1 MALLKH
7 MLLGFAISFLGSI
20 PLGYLNVIGFQVYE
34 QAGLQAL
41 MAYLFGV
48 VSVEVFILYFTYKS
62 ALFLSRQTQMK
73 RFIELF
79 SFVFL
84 LVLAFLFWS
93 SGTGENHQ
101 QFNQYSLGEGS
112 FFLKGI
118 GLNLINLMQIP
129 FWLGWHLHVSQNYRP
144 NLLGR
149 NFYFAG
155 ALVGTFFGMFA
166 FVLLLAHFTQ
176 QSAELQKY
184 LLSFIVPL
192 FFVLLA
198 FYQILRY
205 RKNFSCLNSIGS
217 KHSSN

>member
-1 MALLKH
+1 MVLLKH
-7 MLLGFAISFLGSI
+7 LLLGFAVSFLGSI

-62 ALFLSRQTQMK
+62 ALFLSKQTQIK

-79 SFVFL
+79 SIVFL
-84 LVLAFLFWS
+84 LVLAFFFGS
-93 SGTGENHQ
+93 SGTSENHQ

-112 FFLKGI
+112 FYLKGI

-129 FWLGWHLHVSQNYRP
+129 FWLGWHLYVYQNYRP

-149 NFYFAG
+149 NFYFLG
-155 ALVGTFFGMFA
+155 ALAGTMLGMLTI
-166 FVLLLAHFTQ
+166 VLVLAHFTE

-198 FYQILRY
+198 LYQIFQY
-205 RKNFSCLNSIGS
+205 RK
-217 KHSSN
+217 KHNVN

>member
-1 MALLKH
+1 MVLLKH
-7 MLLGFAISFLGSI
+7 LLLGFAISFLGSI

-62 ALFLSRQTQMK
+62 ALFLSKQTQIK

-79 SFVFL
+79 SIVFL
-84 LVLAFLFWS
+84 LVLAFVFGS
-93 SGTGENHQ
+93 SGTSENHQ

-112 FFLKGI
+112 FYLKGI

-129 FWLGWHLHVSQNYRP
+129 FWLGWHLYVNQNYRP

-149 NFYFAG
+149 NFYFLG
-155 ALVGTFFGMFA
+155 ALAGTMLGMLTI
-166 FVLLLAHFTQ
+166 VLVLAYFTE

-198 FYQILRY
+198 LYQIFRY
-205 RKNFSCLNSIGS
+205 RKKYNVN
-217 KHSSN
+217 